1 MSEIKLPEPDIE
13 AYETDGWDYYRVTG
27 YTADQMRSAILEE
40 RERCAKIAEKQLPP
54 TEEECPQHWKAYE
67 VAWRVRQLVAKDIV
81 SEIRSQ

>member
-1 MSEIKLPEPDIE
+1 MSEIKLPEYPDVYTIIDDNLCYTKEQLE
-13 AYETDGWDYYRVTG
+13 AF
-27 YTADQMRSAILEE
+27 AKAAILEE

-67 VAWRVRQLVAKDIV
+67 VAWRVRQLVAKDII